1 MMIIKFSAHNQRL
14 RRITSGIISDNASG
28 KLKFEFD
35 FRTDDWDM
43 IQTKMVNFY
52 YKGENYQIKL
62 DAHNQCFVPSEVIFA
77 PSFAVSVYGGN
88 IVTNEV
94 NIPVDAKRKAIND
107 TYEELMRL
115 IATHKHEEYVKSDDV
130 SYILQEAFPD
140 AAYVTLYADKWVQ
153 ADDKR
158 WYQVVNV
165 SNANITPNSKVDL
178 QPDSEQLAIFHQKD
192 LAFVAE
198 NEDGVISVYCVGQVP
213 TNDYTIQ
220 TTVTEVVTNG

>member
-52 YKGENYQIKL
+52 YKGENYAIKL

-77 PSFAVSVYGGN
+77 PSFTVSVYGGN

-94 NIPVDAKRKAIND
+94 NIPVDAKRKTTND

-115 IATHKHEEYVKSDDV
+115 IATHTHEEYVKEDDV

-140 AAYVTLYADKWVQ
+140 AAYATLYADKWVQ
-153 ADDKR
+153 ADNNR
-158 WYQVVNV
+158 WYQVVTV
-165 SNANITPNSKVDL
+165 ENANITPNSKVDL
-178 QPDSEQLAIFHQKD
+178 QPSSEQLCVFHQKD

-198 NEDGVISVYCVGQVP
+198 NEDGVVSVYCVGQVP

-220 TTVTEVVTNG
+220 TTVTEVIANG

>member
-1 MMIIKFSAHNQRL
+1 MLVIKFSVLNQRL
-14 RRITSGIISDNASG
+14 RRITSGIIPANAYG

-35 FRTDDWDM
+35 FRTDDWKLFN
-43 IQTKMVNFY
+43 TKVANFY
-52 YKGENYQIKL
+52 YKGENHRIEL
-62 DAHNQCFVPSEVIFA
+62 DKNNQCFVPQEVIYS
-77 PSFAVSVYGGN
+77 PSFSVSVDGGEL
-88 IVTNEV
+88 VTNEI
-94 NIPVDAKRKAIND
+94 NIPVA
-107 TYEELMRL
+107 EERRTTKDIYAELVKL
-115 IATHKHEEYVKSDDV
+115 IHEHTHEEYVKEDNV

-158 WYQVVNV
+158 WYQIVNV

-178 QPDSEQLAIFHQKD
+178 QPSSEQLCVFHQKD